1 MSYLGKHPSITV
13 LPDIDS
19 GDFTGDGSA
28 TVFTLPQAGG
38 NDASV
43 IVSIDGVRQHLSTY
57 TISGTS
63 LTFNTAPPSGAAIEA
78 ILLGIETQIG
88 VPDPN
93 TVGILQLNVNDGTN
107 GQALMT
113 NGSGTLNFGAPYT
126 HPTTAGNKHIPTG
139 GAANQHLKYDASGTA
154 VWADV
159 PLELPSQG
167 SNTDKFLK
175 TDGSNPA
182 WADVPAGSPVG
193 NGTNKVFY
201 ENDQNVTGSYTLTAN
216 KNAMTA
222 APVTINSGVTVTIP
236 SGARWVIV

>member
-63 LTFNTAPPSGAAIEA
+63 LTFNTAPPNGAAIEA

-93 TVGILQLNVNDGTN
+93 TVGITQLNVNDGTN

-113 NGSGTLNFGAPYT
+113 NGSGTLNFGDV
-126 HPTTAGNKHIPTG
+126 
-139 GAANQHLKYDASGTA
+139 DA
-154 VWADV
+154 
-159 PLELPSQG
+159 LPSQG